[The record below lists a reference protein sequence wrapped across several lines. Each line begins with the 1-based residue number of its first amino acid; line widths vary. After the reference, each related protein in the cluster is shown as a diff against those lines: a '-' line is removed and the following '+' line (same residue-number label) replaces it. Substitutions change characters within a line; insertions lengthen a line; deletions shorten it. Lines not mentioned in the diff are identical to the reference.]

1 MGKFN
6 RGGDRGGF
14 GGGKKFGGRDRSY
27 DRDAP
32 RQMHK
37 ATCAECGD
45 ACEVPFKPSGDRPV
59 LCSNCFKNSGR
70 GEERSERR
78 DDRREERSFD
88 RPRRDFGEKEMFDA
102 VCAECGQHCQVP
114 FKPRG
119 DKDVFCSDCFG
130 KDKGES
136 RPFTHSVAP
145 KSANYDKQ
153 FELLNSKLN
162 TLIGLMTSKVEGA
175 KSETTA
181 KPAAAKPVEAKKEVA
196 KEVKKVE
203 EKKPEMKKVEKKSTS
218 AKATVDKADKK
229 VAPKKKSTS
238 AKATVDKASKKK

>member
-1 MGKFN
+1 MLRHSAISSLSKRMGKFN

-32 RQMHK
+32 REMHK
-37 ATCAECGD
+37 AVCAECGD
-45 ACEVPFKPSGDRPV
+45 SCEVPFKPSGDRPV

-130 KDKGES
+130 RDDKRES
-136 RPFTHSVAP
+136 RSFTPSAAP
-145 KSANYDKQ
+145 KGANYDKQ

-175 KSETTA
+175 TKSE
-181 KPAAAKPVEAKKEVA
+181 AAKPVEAKKEVVKEA
-196 KEVKKVE
+196 KKVEDKKIEVKKA
-203 EKKPEMKKVEKKSTS
+203 EKKSAP
-218 AKATVDKADKK
+218 AKVVAEKADKK
-229 VAPKKKSTS
+229 VAPKKK
-238 AKATVDKASKKK
+238 VSKKK